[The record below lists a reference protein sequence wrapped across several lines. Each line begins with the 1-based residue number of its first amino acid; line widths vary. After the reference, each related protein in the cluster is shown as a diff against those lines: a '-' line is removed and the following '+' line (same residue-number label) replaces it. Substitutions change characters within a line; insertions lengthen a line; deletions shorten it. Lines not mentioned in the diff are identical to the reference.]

1 MAWIEIINEE
11 KADGDLKNQ
20 YTYLVE
26 PWGGVDNILKIHS
39 LNPAS
44 LAAHVQLYKTVMFGK
59 SPLRRAEREM
69 IAVVVSVINK
79 CHYWITHHGEGLLKL
94 TKDESLVNQL
104 KSDYKFAEITPA
116 QMVMLDYTVKLT
128 EQPTDMIKG
137 DIDMLR
143 KMGFK
148 DQAILDINQIVAY
161 YAYVNRIANGLGV
174 ELEDF
179 WKEK

>member
-20 YTYLVE
+20 YAYLVE
-26 PWGGVDNILKIHS
+26 PWGGVDNILKIHI

-79 CHYWITHHGEGLLKL
+79 CHY
-94 TKDESLVNQL
+94 
-104 KSDYKFAEITPA
+104 
-116 QMVMLDYTVKLT
+116 
-128 EQPTDMIKG
+128 
-137 DIDMLR
+137 
-143 KMGFK
+143 
-148 DQAILDINQIVAY
+148 
-161 YAYVNRIANGLGV
+161 
-174 ELEDF
+174 
-179 WKEK
+179 